1 MAISDLIGS
10 SPKFRAVLDEINMV
24 APVNCAVLVR
34 GEKGTGKEVIA
45 QAIHEASPRRSNR
58 FIALK
63 CAAIPSAL
71 LESELFGHERNLE
84 NSAFESLRA
93 HQRKR
98 HVSRSEDSSLS
109 PRVMPRRSLIQTR
122 NSEKLVQPTAKK

>member
-10 SPKFRAVLDEINMV
+10 SPKLWAVFDEINMV
-24 APVNCAVLVR
+24 APVNYAVAVR
-34 GEKGTGKEVIA
+34 GETGTGKEVIA

-58 FIALK
+58 FIALN

-84 NSAFESLRA
+84 SSAFESLRA

-122 NSEKLVQPTAKK
+122 NSEQLVQPTAKK